1 MRVSD
6 VCRSPT
12 TERRNQNGAGLGGV
26 VQPSSRV
33 FEGGLNFKA
42 EVFKVTKLLGWPI
55 SEGEPFLR

>member
-6 VCRSPT
+6 ACRSPT
-12 TERRNQNGAGLGGV
+12 AERRDQNGAGLGGGV
-26 VQPSSRV
+26 RPSSRA

-42 EVFKVTKLLGWPI
+42 RVFRVTKLLVWPI

>member
-6 VCRSPT
+6 ACRSPT
-12 TERRNQNGAGLGGV
+12 AQRRNQDRTRLGGGV
-26 VQPSSRV
+26 RPCSRA

-42 EVFKVTKLLGWPI
+42 QVFKVTTLLGWRF